1 MNYELR
7 QKMKEIEQQKE
18 VSLEMIRETR
28 IKLLQPNSTCVVCR
42 GIADSDEHGKRL
54 GYKSKHLQ
62 MWERPFT
69 RMDSDIFQEFWE
81 ALRTYLFK
89 ITNNLVN
96 KPLHA
101 ALTFSMP
108 QTSAH
113 TDFVV

>member
-18 VSLEMIRETR
+18 VSLEMIREIR
-28 IKLLQPNSTCVVCR
+28 IKLLQPNSTCVVCT
-42 GIADSDEHGKRL
+42 GIADSDEHSKRL

-101 ALTFSMP
+101 ALRPGSHYGHLVF
-108 QTSAH
+108 
-113 TDFVV
+113 